1 MSQTDN
7 NGTNTNYTYGNSLIT
22 DGSVYILKDA
32 LGSTTA
38 LLNQT
43 QAISDTYSYTPY
55 GELTNHTGSSNNSFL
70 YTGEQLD
77 KETNN
82 YYLRARYYDTI
93 SSRFISR
100 DSYDGTLANPVT
112 QNHYVYA
119 GSNPTRFV
127 DPSGHFF
134 MGFAS
139 FSLNTMSTIMSGYP
153 RIAGTVEQGTV
164 ASLNARTLALGIQMR
179 NEALN
184 SIILTVMSEGFSK
197 QDIEYAYDKYNYASK
212 YMSMVGGV
220 AENTMDAIQW
230 TQAITG
236 FAKGVSNLPIAKY
249 SITPYM
255 YQENTNSLN
264 QKVVIEWSKTTKDSK
279 TFNEAMDIIKDSLEL
294 LNEIR
299 EEIIK

>member
-7 NGTNTNYTYGNSLIT
+7 NGTNTNYTYGNGLIT

-119 GSNPTRFV
+119 NANPMVYT
-127 DPSGHFF
+127 DPSGRMSMITVTF
-134 MGFAS
+134 
-139 FSLNTMSTIMSGYP
+139 NMSTM
-153 RIAGTVEQGTV
+153 
-164 ASLNARTLALGIQMR
+164 
-179 NEALN
+179 
-184 SIILTVMSEGFSK
+184 
-197 QDIEYAYDKYNYASK
+197 
-212 YMSMVGGV
+212 
-220 AENTMDAIQW
+220 
-230 TQAITG
+230 
-236 FAKGVSNLPIAKY
+236 
-249 SITPYM
+249 
-255 YQENTNSLN
+255 NSLN
-264 QKVVIEWSKTTKDSK
+264 SAQLVRVQFLRQLMQEAGCFVIEETLDLAIREGVYMWIGTPGIYVGKSNTDIDARIKDHVRK
-279 TFNEAMDIIKDSLEL
+279 RFKGAEKQLQQLMRMDVKLPPKLLETIEQVIMDIMGEDSANRRPNYSPNKPKRQLAFDRYKKL
-294 LNEIR
+294 LKNLC
-299 EEIIK
+299 KGK